1 MTTATKDSKAHAA
14 ITTLM
19 QRYIDGGVS
28 GRVEDERPLFAE
40 NATIVGHL
48 GPDFISGPIQI
59 FFDWLEENGGSA
71 NLTHEVVSIDVA
83 DTIATARIEC
93 YDWLGHRFTDMF
105 TLLKTD
111 GEWKIISKVFH
122 LHG

>member
-1 MTTATKDSKAHAA
+1 MSTLQTDTEAHAA
-14 ITTLM
+14 ITSLM

-59 FFDWLEENGGSA
+59 FYDWLAENGGSS
-71 NLTHEVVSIDVA
+71 NLTHDVTNIDIA
-83 DTIATARIEC
+83 GTIATARVEC
-93 YDWLGHRFTDMF
+93 FDWHGHRFTDMF

-111 GEWKIISKVFH
+111 GEWQIISKVFH
-122 LHG
+122 LHA